1 MPTSKTK
8 LIISIVSFIIV
19 IALLVTGV
27 TLFFILKDRRDD
39 IIQIEGSNVD
49 IVATPVISGMENP
62 PVLEPIVI
70 SENSE
75 QEQKWENVH
84 LVFAEKTSE
93 IVISLTIVNNN
104 EQNGLNVIFDN
115 QTTTNNVNMQEQ
127 YYLNGNVDEITN
139 LRGSLAGD
147 RVDPVTTQLSALG
160 SITYVITFTIK
171 DAGSSVND
179 TLDIMITC
187 MNVDNEL

>member
-104 EQNGLNVIFDN
+104 QQNGLNVIFDN

-147 RVDPVTTQLSALG
+147 RVVPVTTQLSALG

>member
-1 MPTSKTK
+1 
-8 LIISIVSFIIV
+8 
-19 IALLVTGV
+19 
-27 TLFFILKDRRDD
+27 
-39 IIQIEGSNVD
+39 
-49 IVATPVISGMENP
+49 
-62 PVLEPIVI
+62 
-70 SENSE
+70 
-75 QEQKWENVH
+75 
-84 LVFAEKTSE
+84 
-93 IVISLTIVNNN
+93 
-104 EQNGLNVIFDN
+104 
-115 QTTTNNVNMQEQ
+115 MQEQ

>member
-160 SITYVITFTIK
+160 SITYVITFTVK